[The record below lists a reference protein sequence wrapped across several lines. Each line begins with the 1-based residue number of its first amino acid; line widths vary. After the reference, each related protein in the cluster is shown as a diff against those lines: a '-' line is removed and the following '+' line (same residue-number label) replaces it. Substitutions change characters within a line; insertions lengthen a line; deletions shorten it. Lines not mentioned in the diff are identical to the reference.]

1 MGLKCFLHRISQASD
16 YYLSHDPEF
25 SWHFLKNQL
34 RSNHPPLTSG
44 TFIKKRPLSP
54 SSLPMTCSFK
64 LFNLNYFLNW
74 VITRH
79 THIWN
84 RFLFHQRPWH
94 QLNSIY
100 VLTYSPSCK
109 QKAFRSLDMCTRSR
123 HRSVRDFSIVRTLCV
138 RHIPSTVRSLQS
150 AVEVVRSSL
159 SNPNQLWHI
168 LGQAWAWVW
177 VRADIWVAQRR

>member
-1 MGLKCFLHRISQASD
+1 MILNFPDI
-16 YYLSHDPEF
+16 
-25 SWHFLKNQL
+25 FLKISSGATIL
-34 RSNHPPLTSG
+34 LWHRVLSARSAHFSQ
-44 TFIKKRPLSP
+44 
-54 SSLPMTCSFK
+54 SSLPMTRSFK

-94 QLNSIY
+94 QLSSIY

-109 QKAFRSLDMCTRSR
+109 QKAFRSQGMCTRST
-123 HRSVRDFSIVRTLCV
+123 HRTVRDFSIVRTLCV
-138 RHIPSTVRSLQS
+138 RHIPSTVKLSQS
-150 AVEVVRSSL
+150 VVEVVTSSL
-159 SNPNQLWHI
+159 SNPNPLWRI

-177 VRADIWVAQRR
+177 VRADI